1 MFLPCCFDLM
11 AFFNRKMLEEH
22 IFDVPKS
29 VKCLSC
35 TSYVCTNDCGDT
47 YVPSDG
53 PFFPPPPPP
62 YVTSE
67 KYHMPFYFIIMLC
80 VFGAFFMF
88 ICYMIILR
96 RSRSNSRPN
105 NVSQFDETRE
115 DFVIDENLGPM
126 LDHPIW
132 YIRTV
137 GLGQDVIDSITVFKY
152 RKDEFLI
159 DGSDCSVCLTE
170 FEEDESLR
178 LLPKCSHAFHIPCI
192 DTWLRSHKNC
202 PLCRAPIVSDNDTS
216 PRMDRVVEVVSVGDD
231 GSSTN
236 DVDLELDEEGNNQ
249 EMRCGVVENVDE
261 EEEEGR
267 STLDLSMKIPRVNVD
282 GRRKGGRAFSDLVD
296 QHRVVKEINDELQ
309 PARRSVSMDS
319 SVARVIHL
327 AMNEMNSKKF
337 DQGCSSSKR
346 GDRNSSLYK
355 AMKSSSF
362 GLSLQKVPI
371 ISMKR
376 SFSTSGKCSL
386 PTTSKIQDPR
396 QTMLIIQQETEQ
408 SLFRSMFT
416 LIQ

>member
-1 MFLPCCFDLM
+1 
-11 AFFNRKMLEEH
+11 MLEEH
-22 IFDVPKS
+22 LFDIQKS

-35 TSYVCTNDCGDT
+35 TAYVCTNDCGDDDT
-47 YVPSDG
+47 SV
-53 PFFPPPPPP
+53 PPPPLPN
-62 YVTSE
+62 VTSE
-67 KYHMPFYFIIMLC
+67 KYHMPSYFIIMLC
-80 VFGAFFMF
+80 MFGAFFMF
-88 ICYMIILR
+88 ICYMIILKR
-96 RSRSNSRPN
+96 NRSNSRSIGRN

-115 DFVIDENLGPM
+115 DFVIDENLGPI

-137 GLGQDVIDSITVFKY
+137 GLGQDVIDSISVFKY
-152 RKDEFLI
+152 KKDEFLI

-202 PLCRAPIVSDNDTS
+202 PLCRAPIVSEMDNS
-216 PRMDRVVEVVSVGDD
+216 PRMDHVVEVVSITSVGDD

-236 DVDLELDEEGNNQ
+236 DVDQDDDLELDGEGNNQ
-249 EMRCGVVENVDE
+249 EMRCGVVENLDE

-267 STLDLSMKIPRVNVD
+267 SMMDLSMKNARVNLD
-282 GRRKGGRAFSDLVD
+282 GRRKRGRVFSDLVD
-296 QHRVVKEINDELQ
+296 QHRVKEIINNELQ

-319 SVARVIHL
+319 SVAQVIHL
-327 AMNEMNSKKF
+327 TMNEMNEMNSRKI
-337 DQGCSSSKR
+337 DQGCSSNSKR

-362 GLSLQKVPI
+362 GRSLQKVP

-386 PTTSKIQDPR
+386 PTTSTR
-396 QTMLIIQQETEQ
+396 QTM
-408 SLFRSMFT
+408 
-416 LIQ
+416 

>member
-1 MFLPCCFDLM
+1 M
-11 AFFNRKMLEEH
+11 AFFNRRMLEEH
-22 IFDVPKS
+22 LFDIQKS

-35 TSYVCTNDCGDT
+35 ASYVCTNDCGGVDI

-53 PFFPPPPPP
+53 PFSPPPPPP
-62 YVTSE
+62 PPPPHVTNE
-67 KYHMPFYFIIMLC
+67 KYHMPFYFITMLC

-88 ICYMIILR
+88 ICYMIILKR
-96 RSRSNSRPN
+96 NRSNSRSSIRRD

-115 DFVIDENLGPM
+115 DFVIDENLGPI

-137 GLGQDVIDSITVFKY
+137 GLGQDVIDSISVFKY
-152 RKDEFLI
+152 KKDEFLI

-202 PLCRAPIVSDNDTS
+202 PLCRAPIVSDMDNS
-216 PRMDRVVEVVSVGDD
+216 PRMDHVVEVVSITSVGDD

-236 DVDLELDEEGNNQ
+236 DVDQDHDLELDGEGNNQ
-249 EMRCGVVENVDE
+249 EMRCGVVENLDE

-267 STLDLSMKIPRVNVD
+267 STMDLSMKNARVNLD
-282 GRRKGGRAFSDLVD
+282 GRKKRGRVFSDLVD
-296 QHRVVKEINDELQ
+296 QHRVKEIINNELQ

-319 SVARVIHL
+319 SVAQVIHL
-327 AMNEMNSKKF
+327 TMNEMNLRKL
-337 DQGCSSSKR
+337 DQGCSSNSKR
-346 GDRNSSLYK
+346 GDRNSSLSK

-362 GLSLQKVPI
+362 GRSLQKVP

-396 QTMLIIQQETEQ
+396 QTM
-408 SLFRSMFT
+408 
-416 LIQ
+416 

>member
-1 MFLPCCFDLM
+1 M
-11 AFFNRKMLEEH
+11 AFFNRRMLEEH
-22 IFDVPKS
+22 KFDIQKS
-29 VKCLSC
+29 AKCFGC
-35 TSYVCTNDCGDT
+35 ICTNDCGGDDISF
-47 YVPSDG
+47 PSDG
-53 PFFPPPPPP
+53 PYFPPPPPP
-62 YVTSE
+62 LPNVTSE

-80 VFGAFFMF
+80 MFGAFFMF
-88 ICYMIILR
+88 ICYMIILKR
-96 RSRSNSRPN
+96 NRSNSRSIRRN
-105 NVSQFDETRE
+105 NASQFDETRE
-115 DFVIDENLGPM
+115 DFVIDENLGPI

-137 GLGQDVIDSITVFKY
+137 GLGQDVIDSISVFKY
-152 RKDEFLI
+152 KKDEFLI

-202 PLCRAPIVSDNDTS
+202 PLCRAPIVSDMDNS
-216 PRMDRVVEVVSVGDD
+216 PRMDHVVEVVSITSVGDD

-236 DVDLELDEEGNNQ
+236 DVDQDDDLELDGEGNNQ
-249 EMRCGVVENVDE
+249 EMRCGVVENLD

-267 STLDLSMKIPRVNVD
+267 STMDLSMKNARVNLD
-282 GRRKGGRAFSDLVD
+282 GRRKRGRVFSDLVD
-296 QHRVVKEINDELQ
+296 QHRVKEIINNELQ

-319 SVARVIHL
+319 SVAQVIHL
-327 AMNEMNSKKF
+327 TMNEMNELNEMNSRKI
-337 DQGCSSSKR
+337 DQGSSSNSKR

-362 GLSLQKVPI
+362 GRSLQKVP

-396 QTMLIIQQETEQ
+396 QTM
-408 SLFRSMFT
+408 
-416 LIQ
+416 

>member
-1 MFLPCCFDLM
+1 MVVVIKDEM
-11 AFFNRKMLEEH
+11 AICLNCSPERC
-22 IFDVPKS
+22 PKE
-29 VKCLSC
+29 CRI
-35 TSYVCTNDCGDT
+35 GE
-47 YVPSDG
+47 
-53 PFFPPPPPP
+53 FFPPPSSPIRSENHPMP
-62 YVTSE
+62 YFFV
-67 KYHMPFYFIIMLC
+67 ILLC
-80 VFGAFFMF
+80 VLGAMFVF
-88 ICYMIILR
+88 ICYMITLKKYNMNMR
-96 RSRSNSRPN
+96 RSDANLSGNDDGF
-105 NVSQFDETRE
+105 VDES
-115 DFVIDENLGPM
+115 DM
-126 LDHPIW
+126 DHPIW
-132 YIRTV
+132 YVHTI
-137 GLGQDVIDSITVFKY
+137 GLPRSVIESIPEFKY
-152 RKDEFLI
+152 IKIDYLI
-159 DGSDCSVCLTE
+159 DGIDCSVCLSE
-170 FEEDESLR
+170 FEENESLR

-236 DVDLELDEEGNNQ
+236 DIDLELDEEGNNQ

-267 STLDLSMKIPRVNVD
+267 STMDLSMKIPRVNVD

-362 GLSLQKVPI
+362 GRSLQKVPI

-396 QTMLIIQQETEQ
+396 QTM
-408 SLFRSMFT
+408 
-416 LIQ
+416 

>member
-1 MFLPCCFDLM
+1 M
-11 AFFNRKMLEEH
+11 AFFNRRMLEEH
-22 IFDVPKS
+22 IFDIQKS

-35 TSYVCTNDCGDT
+35 TAYVCTNDCGDDDT
-47 YVPSDG
+47 SV
-53 PFFPPPPPP
+53 PPPPLPN
-62 YVTSE
+62 VTSE
-67 KYHMPFYFIIMLC
+67 KYHMPSYFIIMLC
-80 VFGAFFMF
+80 MFGAFFMF
-88 ICYMIILR
+88 ICYMIILKR
-96 RSRSNSRPN
+96 NRSNSRSIGRN

-115 DFVIDENLGPM
+115 DFVIDENLGPI

-137 GLGQDVIDSITVFKY
+137 GLGQDVIDSISVFKY
-152 RKDEFLI
+152 KKDEFLI

-202 PLCRAPIVSDNDTS
+202 PLCRAPIVSDMDNS
-216 PRMDRVVEVVSVGDD
+216 PRMDHVVEVVSITSVGDD

-236 DVDLELDEEGNNQ
+236 DVDQDDDLELDGEGNNQ
-249 EMRCGVVENVDE
+249 EMRCGVVENLDE

-267 STLDLSMKIPRVNVD
+267 STMDLSMKNARVNLD
-282 GRRKGGRAFSDLVD
+282 GRRKRGRVFSDLVD
-296 QHRVVKEINDELQ
+296 QHRVKEIINNELQ

-319 SVARVIHL
+319 SVAQVIHL
-327 AMNEMNSKKF
+327 TMNEMNEMNSRKI
-337 DQGCSSSKR
+337 DQGCSSNSKR

-362 GLSLQKVPI
+362 GRSLQKVP

-396 QTMLIIQQETEQ
+396 QTM
-408 SLFRSMFT
+408 
-416 LIQ
+416 

>member
-1 MFLPCCFDLM
+1 
-11 AFFNRKMLEEH
+11 MLEEH
-22 IFDVPKS
+22 LFDIQKS
-29 VKCLSC
+29 VKCLNC
-35 TSYVCTNDCGDT
+35 TAYVCTNDCGDDDT
-47 YVPSDG
+47 SV
-53 PFFPPPPPP
+53 PPPPLPN
-62 YVTSE
+62 VTSE
-67 KYHMPFYFIIMLC
+67 KYHMPSYFIIMLC
-80 VFGAFFMF
+80 MFGAFFMF
-88 ICYMIILR
+88 ICYMIILKR
-96 RSRSNSRPN
+96 NRSNSRSIGRN

-115 DFVIDENLGPM
+115 DFVIDENLGPI

-137 GLGQDVIDSITVFKY
+137 GLGQDVIDSISVFKY
-152 RKDEFLI
+152 KKDEFLI

-202 PLCRAPIVSDNDTS
+202 PLCRAPIVSEMDNS
-216 PRMDRVVEVVSVGDD
+216 PRMDHVVEVVSITSVGDD

-236 DVDLELDEEGNNQ
+236 DVDQDDDLELDGEGNNQ
-249 EMRCGVVENVDE
+249 EMRCGVVENLDE

-267 STLDLSMKIPRVNVD
+267 STMDLSMKNARVNLD
-282 GRRKGGRAFSDLVD
+282 GRRKRGRVFSDLVD
-296 QHRVVKEINDELQ
+296 QHRVKEIINNELQ

-319 SVARVIHL
+319 SVAQVIHL
-327 AMNEMNSKKF
+327 TMNEMNEMNSRKI
-337 DQGCSSSKR
+337 DQGCSSNSKR

-362 GLSLQKVPI
+362 GRSLQKVP

-386 PTTSKIQDPR
+386 PTTSTR
-396 QTMLIIQQETEQ
+396 QTM
-408 SLFRSMFT
+408 
-416 LIQ
+416 